1 MGTRHGTLLEE
12 NVFKIFELAGF
23 IVKHQPKING
33 YEIDTYAKK
42 NNLTIACECKQYEKA
57 DINIRNLI
65 HQWDSKNKEIKVS
78 RILLVFYGIEISPQ
92 EYKLAKKY
100 NIILWEGKDIS
111 NYLDLLIE
119 NRKKG
124 SEILLKDF
132 KLNKISKAKEDDSFE
147 QAILDKEIP
156 LTKSI
161 KIMFED
167 DIISDDTE
175 VIIEPNHIGNE
186 YNPVRTTDFDLC
198 FVRCGSEKK
207 LSYWVQSKQG
217 YIPKISLI
225 WLNSSKEIIKIEPNQ
240 NLSKGW
246 FSKYDHF
253 SSDYKVKYCLMLAGK
268 NNHYNLN
275 VRDKLIFIE
284 VK

>member
-1 MGTRHGTLLEE
+1 MGTRQGTLLEQDVV
-12 NVFKIFELAGF
+12 NIFELAGF
-23 IVKHQPKING
+23 KVKHQHKING

-42 NNLTIACECKQYEKA
+42 DNLTIACECKQYEKS

-78 RILLVFYGIEISPQ
+78 RILLVFYGVEISLQ
-92 EYKLAKKY
+92 EYRLAKKY
-100 NIILWEGKDIS
+100 NIILWEGKDVFK
-111 NYLDLLIE
+111 YRDLLNE

-132 KLNKISKAKEDDSFE
+132 KLNKISKAKEDDLFE
-147 QAILDKEIP
+147 NVILDKEIP

-167 DIISDDTE
+167 EIIGDAE
-175 VIIEPNHIGNE
+175 VIIEPNDIGE
-186 YNPVRTTDFDLC
+186 EDNPIRTTDLDIC
-198 FVRCGSEKK
+198 FVRYGNEKE
-207 LSYWVQSKQG
+207 LNYWVQSKHA
-217 YIPKISLI
+217 YIPQITMM
-225 WLNSSKEIIKIEPNQ
+225 WLNSNKEIIKIKSNQ
-240 NLSKGW
+240 SLSKGL
-246 FSKYDHF
+246 FSKYDYF
-253 SSDYKVKYCLMLAGK
+253 KSNYAAKYCLALIYRK
-268 NNHYNLN
+268 NHDNLQ